1 MARYRTDLPQ
11 LSGKRFLADGG
22 LETTLIFHHGIDLPH
37 FAAYPLVRDEKGLA
51 VLKSYYRPY
60 INSACAQGYGFI
72 LDSATWRANR
82 DWAGKLGDTPE
93 QVAIDNR
100 DSILLLEDLR
110 AEYETAAM
118 PMVISGSIGPRGD
131 GYVASEIMSPREAA
145 DYHGEQIATFA
156 ATSADMVTAFTM
168 TNSAEAA
175 GIAIAAAKHAIPA
188 VISFTLETD
197 GRLPSGETLGDAIA
211 AVEASTPSRPAYYMI
226 NCAHPTHFAHVL
238 AGHDAWVERLK
249 GLRANASCR
258 SHAELNDAS
267 DLDAGNPVELGAQYA
282 DLLRQL
288 PHLTV
293 LGGCCGTDHRHV
305 QCISE
310 SCKAAA

>member
-1 MARYRTDLPQ
+1 MTRYRTDLPQ
-11 LSGKRFLADGG
+11 LSGKRFLTDGG
-22 LETTLIFHHGIDLPH
+22 LETTLIFREGMELPQ
-37 FAAYPLVRDEKGLA
+37 FAAYPLLRDEEGTA
-51 VLKSYYRPY
+51 VLRNYYRPY
-60 INSACAQGYGFI
+60 IEFARTHGYGFI
-72 LDSATWRANR
+72 LDSVTWRANR
-82 DWAGKLGDTPE
+82 DWAEKLGDTSE
-93 QVAIDNR
+93 DLAAANR
-100 DSILLLEDLR
+100 DSIRMLEDLR

-118 PMVISGSIGPRGD
+118 PMVISGAIGPRGD
-131 GYVASEIMSPREAA
+131 GYVAGAIMSAREAA

-156 ATSADMVTAFTM
+156 TTSADMVTAYTM

-175 GIAIAAAKHAIPA
+175 GITKAAAKHAIPA

-197 GRLPSGETLGDAIA
+197 GRLPSGETLGEAIA
-211 AVEASTPSRPAYYMI
+211 VVEAAPVRPAYYMI
-226 NCAHPTHFAHVL
+226 NCAHPTHFAHVFT
-238 AGHDAWVERLK
+238 GQDAWIERLK

-258 SHAELNDAS
+258 SHAELNEAS

-282 DLLRQL
+282 DLLRRL

-293 LGGCCGTDHRHV
+293 FGGCCGTDHRHV